1 MKKFLLSML
10 TCCVCAGAWAQGTAG
25 SLNVPTVMRNV
36 EGTPTAKNQVIVVK
50 GGERQG
56 VIKIKLADSNA
67 CRDMQ
72 FDLTLPEGITLAEA
86 PTDAE
91 PVKMV
96 EATDAN
102 HVLFYALDGQTVKIA
117 VVDKVA
123 ALDAN
128 VVAGE
133 VENATSYGQYLAND
147 IVFELP
153 IAVASTFEG
162 VKDATIANLAFT
174 DDAATADIAGA
185 DATFGIDALLLG
197 DVNDN
202 GEVNLTDATNILYAT
217 SQFNA
222 RPSLFIDEVSDV
234 NGDGATVPTLADA
247 TGALYIFW
255 ANSSTGSAK
264 EAFVEEVENE
274 IEPE

>member
-1 MKKFLLSML
+1 ML
-10 TCCVCAGAWAQGTAG
+10 TCCVCAGAWAQETAAQGTAG

-56 VIKIKLADSNA
+56 VIKIKLTGSSN

-72 FDLTLPEGITLAEA
+72 FDLTLPKGITLANA
-86 PTDAE
+86 PTGAE
-91 PVKMV
+91 VKMV
-96 EATDAN
+96 EAKDAD
-102 HVLFYALDGQTVKIA
+102 HVLFYALEGTSEGTSTVKIA

-123 ALDAN
+123 ALGAD
-128 VVAGE
+128 VKAGE

-153 IAVASTFEG
+153 IAVAADFVG

-174 DDAATADIAGA
+174 DDKATADIAGA

-197 DVNDN
+197 DV
-202 GEVNLTDATNILYAT
+202 TD
-217 SQFNA
+217 
-222 RPSLFIDEVSDV
+222 DKKVDM
-234 NGDGATVPTLADA
+234 ADA
-247 TGALYIFW
+247 QAIIF
-255 ANSSTGSAK
+255 TYLG
-264 EAFVEEVENE
+264 EAQPVFVEEVGNVIDSDSE
-274 IEPE
+274 INMADGQEVIFQYLESSGNAKAITIMEDKYSELDPE

>member
-1 MKKFLLSML
+1 ML
-10 TCCVCAGAWAQGTAG
+10 TCCVCAGAWAQTTGTAG
-25 SLNVPTVMRNV
+25 SLNVPAVKRSSGTV
-36 EGTPTAKNQVIVVK
+36 NQVIVVK

-56 VIKIKLADSNA
+56 VIKIKLTDSSN

-96 EATDAN
+96 EAKDAD
-102 HVLFYALDGQTVKIA
+102 HVLFYALNGQTVKIA

-128 VVAGE
+128 VKAGE

-153 IAVASTFEG
+153 IAVASDFNTNQ
-162 VKDATIANLAFT
+162 ATIANLVFT
-174 DDAATADIAGA
+174 DDDATAKENLAVAGTTSFDIV
-185 DATFGIDALLLG
+185 ALLLG
-197 DVNDN
+197 DV
-202 GEVNLTDATNILYAT
+202 TD
-217 SQFNA
+217 
-222 RPSLFIDEVSDV
+222 
-234 NGDGATVPTLADA
+234 DGAVNMGDA
-247 TGALYIFW
+247 QAITFHSLGATPSVFIQEVGDVEENTKIDMGDAQRITFNFLD
-255 ANSSTGSAK
+255 SSAK
-264 EAFVEEVENE
+264 EAIFVEDVNENE
-274 IEPE
+274 LDPE

>member
-1 MKKFLLSML
+1 ML
-10 TCCVCAGAWAQGTAG
+10 TCCVCAGAWAQETAAQGTAG

-56 VIKIKLADSNA
+56 VIKIQLAGSAN

-96 EATDAN
+96 EAKDAN
-102 HVLFYALDGQTVKIA
+102 HVLFYALEGTSTVKIA

-123 ALDAN
+123 ALGAD
-128 VVAGE
+128 VEAGK
-133 VENATSYGQYLAND
+133 VENATNYGKYLAND

-153 IAVASTFEG
+153 IAVASGFVG

-174 DDAATADIAGA
+174 DDKATADIPGVN
-185 DATFGIDALLLG
+185 ATFGIDALMLG
-197 DVNDN
+197 DVNDTK
-202 GEVNLTDATNILYAT
+202 EVNLADAVSILYSTA
-217 SQFNA
+217 QFNA
-222 RPSLFIDEVSDV
+222 RPEMFIEEVADV
-234 NGDGATVPTLADA
+234 NGDGSINQPDA
-247 TGALYIFW
+247 VGALYIGW
-255 ANSSTGSAK
+255 GVSPTTSAK
-264 EAFVEEVENE
+264 EVLLEEDNTELD
-274 IEPE
+274 PE

>member
-1 MKKFLLSML
+1 ML
-10 TCCVCAGAWAQGTAG
+10 TCCVCAGAWAQTSGTAG

-56 VIKIKLADSNA
+56 VIKIKLTGSSN

-86 PTDAE
+86 PTTEE

-96 EATDAN
+96 DEINDAK

-128 VVAGE
+128 VKANE

-174 DDAATADIAGA
+174 DDAATADIAVTG
-185 DATFGIDALLLG
+185 TTKFGIDALLLG

-234 NGDGATVPTLADA
+234 NGDGAAVPTLADA

>member
-1 MKKFLLSML
+1 M
-10 TCCVCAGAWAQGTAG
+10 
-25 SLNVPTVMRNV
+25 NVPAVKRSSGTV
-36 EGTPTAKNQVIVVK
+36 NQVIVVK

-56 VIKIKLADSNA
+56 VIKIQLTGSSN

-86 PTDAE
+86 PTTEE

-102 HVLFYALDGQTVKIA
+102 HVLFYALDDAGVVKIA

-133 VENATSYGQYLAND
+133 VEDATSYGQYLAND

-153 IAVASTFEG
+153 IAVAATFEG

-174 DDAATADIAGA
+174 DDAATADIPGA
-185 DATFGIDALLLG
+185 NATFGIDALLLG
-197 DVNDN
+197 DVNDDGVVN
-202 GEVNLTDATNILYAT
+202 MADGQAIIFTYLGEAQPI
-217 SQFNA
+217 
-222 RPSLFIDEVSDV
+222 
-234 NGDGATVPTLADA
+234 
-247 TGALYIFW
+247 
-255 ANSSTGSAK
+255 
-264 EAFVEEVENE
+264 FVEEVANASDSDNE
-274 IEPE
+274 INMADGQQVIFMYLESQGGNAKPVILKEENYNELDPE

>member
-10 TCCVCAGAWAQGTAG
+10 TCCVCAGAWAQTSGTAG
-25 SLNVPTVMRNV
+25 SLNVPAVKRSS
-36 EGTPTAKNQVIVVK
+36 GTFNQVIVVK

-56 VIKIKLADSNA
+56 VIKIQLAGSSN

-72 FDLTLPEGITLAEA
+72 FDLTLPAGITLANA

-96 EATDAN
+96 EAKDAN

-128 VVAGE
+128 VLAGE

-153 IAVASTFEG
+153 IAVASDFNTNQ
-162 VKDATIANLAFT
+162 ATIANLVFT
-174 DDAATADIAGA
+174 DDDATAKENLAVAGTTSFDIV
-185 DATFGIDALLLG
+185 ALLLG

-202 GEVNLTDATNILYAT
+202 GEVEIGDATCVVNNVTHLPNEVYIEDVADMNGDEFTGDIGDAT
-217 SQFNA
+217 S
-222 RPSLFIDEVSDV
+222 IV
-234 NGDGATVPTLADA
+234 NYVVGTVGT
-247 TGALYIFW
+247 
-255 ANSSTGSAK
+255 AK
-264 EAFVEEVENE
+264 KHIFVEEDTLPD
-274 IEPE
+274 PE

>member
-1 MKKFLLSML
+1 ML
-10 TCCVCAGAWAQGTAG
+10 TCCVCAGAWAQTQGTAG
-25 SLNVPTVMRNV
+25 SLNVPAVKRSS
-36 EGTPTAKNQVIVVK
+36 GTLNQVIVVK

-56 VIKIKLADSNA
+56 VIKIQLAGSSN

-86 PTDAE
+86 PTTEE

-102 HVLFYALDGQTVKIA
+102 HVLFYALEGTSEGTSTVKIA

-153 IAVASTFEG
+153 IAVASTFVG
-162 VKDATIANLAFT
+162 VQNATIANLAFT

-185 DATFGIDALLLG
+185 NATFTIDALLLG

-202 GEVNLTDATNILYAT
+202 GEVEIGDATCVVNNVTNLPNEVYIEDVADMNGDEFTGDIGDAT
-217 SQFNA
+217 S
-222 RPSLFIDEVSDV
+222 IV
-234 NGDGATVPTLADA
+234 NYVVG
-247 TGALYIFW
+247 
-255 ANSSTGSAK
+255 TGSAK
-264 EAFVEEVENE
+264 KHIFVEENTLPD
-274 IEPE
+274 PE